1 MRIRTLL
8 TAAVLIA
15 VAGCNADGS
24 TGGTALPVGESSAPS
39 TAAAP
44 TTTAAPTHAA
54 PPASPSAPAASRSA
68 APSPTPSPTTET
80 PVGTR
85 CHSSQLSASF
95 GPQDAG
101 AGQRYA
107 TIVLG
112 NRSGRT
118 CTVYGYGGMQP
129 LDSAKK
135 QLPVTL
141 TRDRSRR
148 PVPVRLA
155 PGAQVSKVIH
165 WTVVPSGAQECP
177 RPAYA
182 AVTPPDETDPIVI
195 AWPFE
200 EVCGG
205 RIDGFPY
212 GATV

>member
-8 TAAVLIA
+8 ATAALIA
-15 VAGCNADGS
+15 VGGCNADGS
-24 TGGTALPVGESSAPS
+24 TGGTGLPVGESSAPS

-44 TTTAAPTHAA
+44 TATAAPTHAT
-54 PPASPSAPAASRSA
+54 PPGSPSAPAASPS
-68 APSPTPSPTTET
+68 APSPTKAT

-85 CHSSQLSASF
+85 CHTSELTASF
-95 GPQDAG
+95 GRQDAG
-101 AGQRYA
+101 AGQRYT

-129 LDSAKK
+129 LDSAKR

-148 PVPVRLA
+148 PTPVRLA
-155 PGAQVSKVIH
+155 PGSQVSKVIH

>member
-8 TAAVLIA
+8 AAAALIA

-24 TGGTALPVGESSAPS
+24 TGGTALPVGESSAPT

-44 TTTAAPTHAA
+44 TTTAAPTPAA
-54 PPASPSAPAASRSA
+54 RPASPSASSAPSA
-68 APSPTPSPTTET
+68 APSASRAA
-80 PVGTR
+80 PVSTR
-85 CHSSQLSASF
+85 CHTSELTASF
-95 GPQDAG
+95 GRVDPG

-129 LDSAKK
+129 LDSAKR
-135 QLPVTL
+135 QLPVML
-141 TRDRSRR
+141 TRVRSRR
-148 PVPVRLA
+148 PTLVRLA
-155 PGAQVSKVIH
+155 PGSQVSKLIH

-212 GATV
+212 GATG